1 VKILLLTKINLNAA
15 KKSHLSVHDYI
26 KDEYFFDGW
35 NEGFKLQGFKTYLSW
50 KVSYFISSRFS
61 IKYPLFFKI
70 LRYFMRKSGLN
81 KLDRFLLSKS
91 IAKYCSKMSINI
103 IFTEIN
109 DLISPRIIKQ
119 NCINIKIVQWF
130 GVFPDMLSTDTLNVC
145 KEYDKLIGPCQFSE
159 SISVHESLSNY
170 HYFGCLVNQR
180 FFYHEYADDCS
191 YDIVFVGGIKKSH
204 SDRIKLLELIAGK
217 YEKFAFFGY
226 GIEQTTKDSLLRKK
240 FKGYADVHKVRKLY
254 SSSKIALNLT
264 LNDYSRVVKG
274 HNIRLFEIA
283 SCCGSVQIAQYDTKV
298 LDYFENDSEIVL
310 FKDKSQLLSKLDFI
324 LSSHES
330 YRKNIAKKASKR
342 SNNYSFKQQ
351 ASRVLDVIG

>member
-1 VKILLLTKINLNAA
+1 
-15 KKSHLSVHDYI
+15 
-26 KDEYFFDGW
+26 
-35 NEGFKLQGFKTYLSW
+35 
-50 KVSYFISSRFS
+50 
-61 IKYPLFFKI
+61 
-70 LRYFMRKSGLN
+70 M
-81 KLDRFLLSKS
+81 
-91 IAKYCSKMSINI
+91 
-103 IFTEIN
+103 
-109 DLISPRIIKQ
+109 
-119 NCINIKIVQWF
+119 
-130 GVFPDMLSTDTLNVC
+130 
-145 KEYDKLIGPCQFSE
+145 
-159 SISVHESLSNY
+159 
-170 HYFGCLVNQR
+170 
-180 FFYHEYADDCS
+180 
-191 YDIVFVGGIKKSH
+191 
-204 SDRIKLLELIAGK
+204 
-217 YEKFAFFGY
+217 
-226 GIEQTTKDSLLRKK
+226 RKK